1 VSKETP
7 VITAPLSSLNS
18 AVDDPA
24 VKKTVS
30 AESLSTEAVSDK
42 STKTK
47 ANKNKEKEKA
57 FNSLLP
63 IFAFIKPYKLML
75 ALALFALL
83 LTAGVNLSLG
93 QGVKHVIDSG
103 FIAGSKAQ
111 LQSAILVL
119 IGLISLLAVGTF
131 SRFYLMSW
139 LGERVSADIR
149 KAVFNRIVTLHP
161 SYFEENRSGEL
172 MSRLTTDTAL
182 LQSIIGSSFSMALR
196 SVLMLFGGLIM
207 LLITSLKLT
216 LVVVFCVPLILV
228 PMMIYGR
235 KVRKLAESSQDAI
248 ADIGTYAGEIIH
260 NIKVVQSYTH
270 EQREQQAFAGE
281 VEKAF
286 AVAKRRVKQR
296 SFLIAIVIFLTFGAI
311 SGMLWVGGMDVLA
324 GNMSGGQLGAFVF
337 YAIMVAMSVATVAEV
352 YGELQRAAG
361 SATRLLDLLKVES
374 EIKEQHSPITIE
386 QPKTAKIEFK
396 NLTFCYPSRSEIE
409 ALSNIN
415 LTIPAGKIVAVVG
428 PSGAGK
434 TTLFELLQRF
444 YDPQQ
449 GGICFNET
457 NITALKLTELRATM
471 GMVPQQPI
479 LFSSDVWHN
488 IRYGNP
494 EASDAEV
501 IAAAKRAHAHEFI
514 EQLPEGYASF
524 LGEQGVRLSGGQKQR
539 IAIARA
545 ILKDPC
551 VLLLDEA
558 TSALDAQSEH
568 LVQEALNDLM
578 ANRTTLIIAHRL
590 ATVVH
595 ADIIVL
601 MDQGKIVDIGD
612 HQSLLL
618 SSTLYQRLCELQFDK
633 IAAD

>member
-1 VSKETP
+1 MKQP
-7 VITAPLSSLNS
+7 SS
-18 AVDDPA
+18 
-24 VKKTVS
+24 
-30 AESLSTEAVSDK
+30 EARSEK
-42 STKTK
+42 NNTK
-47 ANKNKEKEKA
+47 A
-57 FNSLLP
+57 FTSLLP

-83 LTAGVNLSLG
+83 MTAAVSLSLG
-93 QGVKHVIDSG
+93 QGVKFVIDSG
-103 FIAGSKAQ
+103 FIAGSVEQ

-119 IGLISLLAVGTF
+119 IGLISLLAIGTF

-182 LQSIIGSSFSMALR
+182 LQSIVGSSFSMALR
-196 SVLMLFGGLIM
+196 SVLMLIGGLIM
-207 LLITSLKLT
+207 LLVTNLKLT
-216 LVVVFCVPLILV
+216 LFVIFSVPIILI

-248 ADIGTYAGEIIH
+248 ADVGTYAGEIIQ

-270 EQREQQAFAGE
+270 EVKEQKAFANE

-286 AVAKRRVKQR
+286 IVAKRRVKQR
-296 SFLIAIVIFLTFGAI
+296 SYLIAIVIFLTFGAI
-311 SGMLWVGGMDVLA
+311 SGMLWVGGMDVLK
-324 GNMSGGQLGAFVF
+324 GEMSGGELGAFVF

-361 SATRLLDLLKVES
+361 SATRLLELLEIES
-374 EIKEQHSPITIE
+374 DIKELTSPEVVNNNAQSVIT
-386 QPKTAKIEFK
+386 FK
-396 NLTFCYPSRSEIE
+396 DVDFCYPSCPDSA
-409 ALSNIN
+409 ALNDIN
-415 LTIPAGKIVAVVG
+415 LAIPTGKIVALVG

-444 YDPQQ
+444 YDPQK
-449 GGICFNET
+449 GHILFNDT
-457 NITALKLTELRATM
+457 DITQLKLTDLRQAM
-471 GMVPQQPI
+471 GMVPQHPI

-488 IRYGNP
+488 IRYGKP
-494 EASDAEV
+494 DASDEDV
-501 IAAAKRAHAHEFI
+501 INAAKKAHAHEFI
-514 EQLPEGYASF
+514 EQLPQGYGSF

-545 ILKDPC
+545 ILKDPD

-558 TSALDAQSEH
+558 TSALDAQSEFH
-568 LVQEALNDLM
+568 VQAALDQLM
-578 ANRTTLIIAHRL
+578 TNRTTLIIAHRL
-590 ATVVH
+590 ATVIH
-595 ADIIVL
+595 ADLIVV
-601 MDQGKIVDIGD
+601 MDQGKIIDIGD
-612 HQSLLL
+612 HKSLLK
-618 SSTLYQRLCELQFDK
+618 SSKLYQKLCELQFDK
-633 IAAD
+633 ANEEVN